1 MADVS
6 QTSGPQKPHWHGND
20 RTQGKGPELKAKM
33 AQDSFKRTKAQAA
46 SPLDTL
52 GNAVSSVGRGVR
64 GALHALFDPGAR
76 GDAVRAAVASKDAA
90 ALKAALKAK
99 RADGSSAWEEMDH
112 KTRLVIDS
120 ADPGIRDGMASMM
133 AQPKMQDLISSVK
146 ADPKVAKK
154 VRDHI
159 DRLSDTQADETLKK
173 VADMGKSKEPAKEGK
188 DAADQVDGYYNGS
201 AASVYYSI

>member
-6 QTSGPQKPHWHGND
+6 QTGGPQKPHWHGND
-20 RTQGKGPELKAKM
+20 RTPGKGPELKAKM
-33 AQDSFKRTKAQAA
+33 AQDSFKRTKAQA
-46 SPLDTL
+46 STPLDAI
-52 GNAVSSVGRGVR
+52 GNAVNSVGRGVR

-76 GDAVRAAVASKDAA
+76 GDAVRAAVANRDAV
-90 ALKAALKAK
+90 ALKAALKTK
-99 RADGSSAWEEMDH
+99 RADGTSAWEEMDH

-120 ADPGIRDGMASMM
+120 SDPGIREGMASML
-133 AQPKMQDLISSVK
+133 AQPKMQDLISSLK

-159 DRLSDTQADETLKK
+159 DHLSDSQADATLKN
-173 VADMGKSKEPAKEGK
+173 VADMSKSKEPAKEGK
-188 DAADQVDGYYNGS
+188 DAANQVDGYYNGS